1 MPGWTDAR
9 ALPVFLSTCRAPSSG
24 GSRVDRLGVS
34 TAMGVAG
41 AEQGPEDFAKEL
53 EIPADTIQVGATQAR
68 SSHLKL
74 SGICWKARRTDILGK

>member
-1 MPGWTDAR
+1 
-9 ALPVFLSTCRAPSSG
+9 
-24 GSRVDRLGVS
+24 
-34 TAMGVAG
+34 MGVAG